1 MISVQELFLFK
12 DILIFLLKISDS
24 VKNKILLYF
33 GIAIL
38 SFGVINVSAQE
49 IVDSTVYPDTANGE
63 YVPQTIQEVIIMN
76 LLGQIGPIV
85 GGIVTIGIS
94 FARKQGLKISAEAE
108 EYLVN
113 STKSFVAAQSR
124 KIYAEIKNNP
134 QYLEYLQKGIVPDE
148 LKKQALQNVK
158 NHLLVE
164 LKSDEFTR
172 TAKTMLQDNVV
183 PLIERFYT
191 EHKLDMAEKTKKN
204 VQRSNTFSS

>member
-1 MISVQELFLFK
+1 VISVQELFLFK